1 MNIFFTTFWSIGI
14 LKLNVIDV
22 TLSAILFFLII
33 FFGISIFKNIQTGK
47 QDIESS
53 LNLSIL
59 RIKVP
64 REVINEEEKRLDLKT
79 MLGGVE
85 PFFANVWSMYKKFG
99 WFEKFMGKSVPSLSM
114 EIVSQNEQIYFYF
127 AIQRKYRT
135 FLERQIHSVW
145 SDASIEEI
153 LEDHK
158 IFDSEGFVECAELVT
173 EKNSLLPI
181 KTYKTLD
188 YDPLN
193 SITTA
198 ISKMKGTEAGV
209 IQILIQPVS
218 SEEWR
223 NQAKAK
229 IKSIQKGEEKKDTF
243 GQKVMK
249 GVADGLSEIFSS
261 FGDSVSPEQA
271 QRNEQKRSQKE
282 QEEKQEKREITPM
295 DQERIKAIAEKTTKL
310 GFDSIIRIAIVSESK
325 ENAKH
330 RLENVIGVFTQFEH
344 PEFNKFK
351 KRRSS
356 SPKLITDFVL
366 RKFPVLGTNLEDRSI
381 LNTEE
386 ISTIFHLP
394 NKYCTVPDIRWLPS
408 KKAQAPPNLPTEGT
422 LMGVTNFRGVKKDVR
437 IKQEDRFRHIYIIGQ
452 TGVGKTYFQ
461 KQMIISD
468 ILQGNGVCFLD
479 PHGEDAEDI
488 LNYIPKERAEDVI
501 YFDPGDFSRPM
512 GLNIME
518 PHDDD
523 EKDMLTQEFVNILF
537 QLFDAETMGPIF
549 EHSVRNCMLALM
561 DDESTTRTLVE
572 MPRMQADEKFAE
584 AIAKKSKNF
593 SVRDYFF
600 VEMKNSSGNS
610 KGERLSYIISKFG
623 RFITAP
629 QMRNIIGQSKSSFD
643 FMDVMQNGKILI
655 CNLSKGKIGVFNSS
669 LLGQIIVSKLKAA
682 AFQRAKM
689 GQEARIPMF
698 LYADEFQNFA
708 NDSFAEILSEARK
721 YKLSL
726 TMGHQYVKQ
735 LPEKVK
741 DAVLGNVGTVCVF
754 RTGIEDS
761 EALEKLFPKVFDK
774 NDISQLPNRNAFVRL
789 MIDGQ
794 NGEPFS
800 METVPIRAP
809 RNEKLGQLIKELS
822 KLKYGRPRELVEME
836 IEERMRIGQE
846 K

>member
-1 MNIFFTTFWSIGI
+1 MNIFFATIWSIGPLEISLLDTI
-14 LKLNVIDV
+14 LSVVL
-22 TLSAILFFLII
+22 I
-33 FFGISIFKNIQTGK
+33 FFIFAFAITTFHNVQKSKAVIRDSLDISII
-47 QDIESS
+47 
-53 LNLSIL
+53 
-59 RIKVP
+59 RVKVP
-64 REVINEEEKRLDLKT
+64 REMMNEEEKRLDLKT

-85 PFFANVWSMYKKFG
+85 PFFANVWSMYKKHNF
-99 WFEKFMGKSVPSLSM
+99 FERFMGKSVPVLSM
-114 EIVSQNEQIYFYF
+114 EIVSQNEQIFFYF
-127 AIQRKYRT
+127 TISRKFKN

-145 SDASIEEI
+145 SDASIEEV

-158 IFDSEGFVECAELVT
+158 IFDSEGFVECAELMT

-181 KTYKTLD
+181 KTYKNLD

-218 SEEWR
+218 SDEWR
-223 NQAKAK
+223 DSAKSK
-229 IKSIQKGEEKKDTF
+229 IKAIQKGEDKKESF
-243 GQKVMK
+243 GAKAGKVIGK
-249 GVADGLSEIFSS
+249 GLSEILSS
-261 FGDSVSPEQA
+261 FGESVSPEQA
-271 QRNEQKRSQKE
+271 QKNEQKKLQKE
-282 QEEKQEKREITPM
+282 QEEKQEKRELTPM

-310 GFDSIIRIAIVSESK
+310 GFDTVIRIAIINDNK
-325 ENAKH
+325 EVAKQ
-330 RLENVIGVFTQFEH
+330 RLENVLGIFTQFEH

-366 RKFPVLGTNLEDRSI
+366 RTFPILSKDLETRSI

-386 ISTIFHLP
+386 LATIFHLP

-422 LMGVTNFRGVKKDVR
+422 LMGVTNYRGMQKEVR
-437 IKQEDRFRHIYIIGQ
+437 IKPEDRFRHMYIIGQ

-523 EKDMLTQEFVNILF
+523 EKDMLTQEFINILF

-561 DDESTTRTLVE
+561 DDETCTRTLVE

-584 AIAKKSKNF
+584 SIGKKAKNF
-593 SVRDYFF
+593 LVRDYFLI
-600 VEMKNSSGNS
+600 EMKNSSANS

-643 FMDVMQNGKILI
+643 FMDIMQNGKILI
-655 CNLSKGKIGVFNSS
+655 CNLSKGKIGVFNAS

-689 GQEARIPMF
+689 GQEARTPMF

-721 YKLSL
+721 YRLSL

-741 DAVLGNVGTVCVF
+741 DAVIGNVGTVCVF

-809 RNEKLGQLIKELS
+809 RNEKLGKLIKELS
-822 KLKYGRPRELVEME
+822 KLKFGRPRELVEME
-836 IEERMRIGQE
+836 IEERMRFEQ
-846 K
+846 